1 MKIMFVEAQKKHECN
16 ISNLNFRVLPEN
28 ISLAYSIQYKKLAE
42 QIKEKLGKRVK
53 GFKQVLGCTKLKS
66 KYPILLVGSGKF
78 HAIQLALQGNEVYI
92 LEEKISKL
100 DEKEIEEIKAKRK
113 TALMNFL
120 SASKIG
126 ILVSIKP
133 GQENLKQALK
143 IKNELEKKRK
153 EASVFLADNIPIE
166 ELENYNI
173 QSWLNTSC
181 PALTFDSRIL
191 NIRELE
197 EAR

>member
-1 MKIMFVEAQKKHECN
+1 MFVEAQKKHECN

>member
-1 MKIMFVEAQKKHECN
+1 MFVEAQKKHECN

-42 QIKEKLGKRVK
+42 QFKEKLGKRVK